1 MKMLL
6 PMEFNL
12 LCDRD
17 QWGGVLRRIKN
28 DHFLVFFNPLG
39 LSPKFLGRLR
49 GGLYYNRMK

>member
-1 MKMLL
+1 MLL

-49 GGLYYNRMK
+49 SGLYYNRMK